1 MNGLADSFEFTIE
14 GAFSHSGMLAWSEA
28 QSPSLLLIRVPQG
41 RDVVTAL
48 QLLHDFDMHVLDEGI
63 H

>member
-1 MNGLADSFEFTIE
+1 MYDLADSFEFTIE

-48 QLLHDFDMHVLDEGI
+48 
-63 H
+63 